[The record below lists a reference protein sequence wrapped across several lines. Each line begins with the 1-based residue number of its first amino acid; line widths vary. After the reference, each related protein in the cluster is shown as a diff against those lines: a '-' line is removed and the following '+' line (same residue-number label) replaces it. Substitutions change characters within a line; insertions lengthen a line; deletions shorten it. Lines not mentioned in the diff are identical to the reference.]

1 MEDFAAALRANNTLK
16 ILSLDGARRWSS
28 TRNASGRLSLARGI
42 MLFKFS
48 APIVRGRSQY
58 LSSSPPPPCAPSLP
72 GPHTP
77 AFLKSAL
84 AGNRLTS
91 AGVVSLASGLRQN
104 STLTTLSLSR
114 NHVADEGAIA
124 LARAIECSPSG
135 NPACALRLLSL
146 CDTGV
151 QEPGAEALRD
161 ALASNT
167 SLHELDFATNPC
179 LASILA
185 PLHPRVRV
193 E

>member
-1 MEDFAAALRANNTLK
+1 MVKHTQCQWPSEPGPGDNAVQVFSSDCQGPLTIPQLK
-16 ILSLDGARRWSS
+16 
-28 TRNASGRLSLARGI
+28 
-42 MLFKFS
+42 
-48 APIVRGRSQY
+48 P
-58 LSSSPPPPCAPSLP
+58 PPPPCAPSLP